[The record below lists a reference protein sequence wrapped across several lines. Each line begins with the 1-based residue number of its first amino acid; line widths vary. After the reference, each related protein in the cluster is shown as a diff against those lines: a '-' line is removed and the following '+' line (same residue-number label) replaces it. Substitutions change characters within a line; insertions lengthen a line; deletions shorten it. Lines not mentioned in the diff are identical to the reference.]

1 MTVDEFQEKWQGKV
15 TPNNYQQI
23 KYKLF
28 DDFYAVWEDAMTQIS
43 NNGLTNN
50 ITKDFV
56 TVEQLKIGDRNV
68 SI

>member
-28 DDFYAVWEDAMTQIS
+28 DDFYAVWEDAMTQAIA
-43 NNGLTNN
+43 NGL
-50 ITKDFV
+50 IDSRTKDFV

>member
-15 TPNNYQQI
+15 TPNNFQQI
-23 KYKLF
+23 KHELF
-28 DDFYAVWEDAMTQIS
+28 NDLYVVWEDVMTKMS
-43 NNGLTNN
+43 DNRLTNN

-56 TVEQLKIGDRNV
+56 TVEKLKIGDSNV

>member
-15 TPNNYQQI
+15 THNNYQQI

-28 DDFYAVWEDAMTQIS
+28 NDFYSVWEDAVAQMG

-56 TVEQLKIGDRNV
+56 TVEQLKNIDQC
-68 SI
+68 

>member
-23 KYKLF
+23 KHELF
-28 DDFYAVWEDAMTQIS
+28 NDLYLVWEDVMTKMS
-43 NNGLTNN
+43 DNGLTNN

>member
-1 MTVDEFQEKWQGKV
+1 MTVDEFQEKWQAKV

-23 KYKLF
+23 KYELF
-28 DDFYAVWEDAMTQIS
+28 NDLYVVWEDAMTQIS
-43 NNGLTNN
+43 DNGLTDN

-56 TVEQLKIGDRNV
+56 TVEKLKIGDRNV

>member
-1 MTVDEFQEKWQGKV
+1 MTVDEFQEKWQGKII
-15 TPNNYQQI
+15 PNNYQQI

-28 DDFYAVWEDAMTQIS
+28 DDFYAVWEDAVTQMS

-56 TVEQLKIGDRNV
+56 TVEKLKIGDRNV

>member
-1 MTVDEFQEKWQGKV
+1 
-15 TPNNYQQI
+15 
-23 KYKLF
+23 
-28 DDFYAVWEDAMTQIS
+28 MTQMS

>member
-1 MTVDEFQEKWQGKV
+1 MTVDEFQEKWQAKV

-23 KYKLF
+23 KHELF
-28 DDFYAVWEDAMTQIS
+28 NDLYVVWEDVMTKMS
-43 NNGLTNN
+43 DNGLTNN

-56 TVEQLKIGDRNV
+56 TVEKLKIGDRNV

>member
-23 KYKLF
+23 KFELF
-28 DDFYAVWEDAMTQIS
+28 NDCYAVWEDAVRQMS

>member
-1 MTVDEFQEKWQGKV
+1 MTINELQEKWQGKV
-15 TPNNYQQI
+15 TSNNYQKI
-23 KYKLF
+23 KHELF
-28 DDFYAVWEDAMTQIS
+28 NDLYAVWENAMMQMS
-43 NNGLTNN
+43 DNRLTNN

>member
-1 MTVDEFQEKWQGKV
+1 MTVDECQEKWQGKV

-28 DDFYAVWEDAMTQIS
+28 DDLYAVWEDTITQAIA
-43 NNGLTNN
+43 NGLTDN

-56 TVEQLKIGDRNV
+56 TAEKLKNIDQC
-68 SI
+68 

>member
-1 MTVDEFQEKWQGKV
+1 MTINELQEKWQGKV
-15 TPNNYQQI
+15 TSNNYQKI
-23 KYKLF
+23 KHELF
-28 DDFYAVWEDAMTQIS
+28 NDLYAVWENAMMQMS
-43 NNGLTNN
+43 DNRFTNN

>member
-23 KYKLF
+23 KYQLF
-28 DDFYAVWEDAMTQIS
+28 DDWYAVWEDTMTQMS
-43 NNGLTNN
+43 
-50 ITKDFV
+50 
-56 TVEQLKIGDRNV
+56 EQLKIGDKNV

>member
-1 MTVDEFQEKWQGKV
+1 MTGDEFQEKWQGKV

-28 DDFYAVWEDAMTQIS
+28 DDFYAVLEDTMTQMS
-43 NNGLTNN
+43 NNGLTN